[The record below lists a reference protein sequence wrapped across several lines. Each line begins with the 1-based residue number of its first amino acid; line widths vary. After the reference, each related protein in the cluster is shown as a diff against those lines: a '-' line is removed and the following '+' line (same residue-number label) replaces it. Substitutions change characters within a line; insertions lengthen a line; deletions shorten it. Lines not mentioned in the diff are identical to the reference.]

1 MADYK
6 YDEDI
11 VNQPDGML
19 TEDAKGEKEERQR
32 EYEDQDSEM
41 HSLASSM
48 RAKWEEYKNARQDM
62 EERWLEDLRAFNSSY
77 DQDTL
82 NKIKSSEGRRSTVY
96 VGLTRTKCIA
106 AFSRIV
112 DLLFQA
118 GDRFWEI
125 EPTPI
130 ADIGPQAEME
140 LAEQSI
146 SEVTELTGDNPIDAR
161 ELIGARMDEL
171 AMGLQDR
178 MQEKANE
185 AADEMQTMIE
195 DQLIEEDAEIKI
207 KQSLMESVIMGTGC
221 VKGATVKIKKTE
233 HFFRDPQDGE
243 YTLMYEEEPAPDIES
258 VSIFDIYPDPYA
270 TTMNEAD
277 GLFRRHVLNRAQFKQ
292 LGESDGFDQEL
303 IDQCLRM
310 YATGNH
316 NELSHEKERRAMANI
331 SSLGSSNRFEIL
343 EYWGL
348 VSGHDLMDY
357 GIDVDDESDQYQ
369 ANVWISS
376 GKILKAQLNPL
387 SPQRIPYHVF
397 PYERTPHQFWG
408 VGVARMMRD
417 SQSTMNAATRMYID
431 NIAISSAPMIEVNSD
446 LLAAGE
452 DPTDIYPMRVFI
464 REGGDAAVPMMRF
477 YQPTNVTQGLGNIIE
492 MFRTFADET
501 TSLPSY
507 THGEQSRG
515 LNKTAT
521 GISMLMGAA
530 NVALKSTI
538 KNIDDYMTRPLIE
551 SLYYWNMEWSPE
563 ENVKGDSKVKA
574 RGSSALIAKEMQS
587 QRLLQFLDITSNPMD
602 APLIKRKKLL
612 EDVAASM
619 DIDPDQV
626 IMSDEELQQTIR
638 AAMQGNQDL
647 MSDEGVE
654 APAGPPD
661 GEIEPMQG

>member
-1 MADYK
+1 MAEEYK
-6 YDEDI
+6 YEEDI
-11 VNQPDGML
+11 VDQPDVML
-19 TEDAKGEKEERQR
+19 TDDALEEKENRK
-32 EYEDQDSEM
+32 EYEQESEM
-41 HSLASSM
+41 HSLAASM
-48 RAKWEEYKNARQDM
+48 TEKWEEYKNARTDI
-62 EERWLEDLRAFNSSY
+62 EHRWLEDLRSFNSQY
-77 DQDTL
+77 DSDVL
-82 NKIKSSEGRRSTVY
+82 SKVNSSEGKRSKVY

-106 AFSRIV
+106 AYSRIV

-118 GDRFWEI
+118 GDRFWNI

-130 ADIGPQAEME
+130 ADLGPQAEQD
-140 LAEQSI
+140 LAQQAI
-146 SEVTELTGDNPIDAR
+146 QEVTQLTGEAPVDSR

-171 AMGLQDR
+171 AGDFQ
-178 MQEKANE
+178 
-185 AADEMQTMIE
+185 DEMQARAKQASDDMQALIE
-195 DQLIEEDAEIKI
+195 DQLVEEDAEIKI
-207 KQSLMESVIMGTGC
+207 KQALMEMVIMGSGC
-221 VKGATVKIKKTE
+221 IKSATIKIKKTE
-233 HFFRDPQDGE
+233 RFFQDPADGQF
-243 YTLMYEEEPAPDIES
+243 TLMYEEEPAPDIEA

-270 TTMNEAD
+270 STMNEAD
-277 GLFRRHVLNRAQFKQ
+277 GLFRRHILNRSQFKR

-310 YATGNH
+310 YAEGNH
-316 NELSHEKERRAMANI
+316 TEASHEKERRDIANVNR
-331 SSLGSSNRFEIL
+331 LGESNRFEVL

-348 VSGHDLMDY
+348 VSGHDLESY
-357 GIDVDDESDQYQ
+357 GLEIEDEADQYQ
-369 ANVWISS
+369 ANVWVSS
-376 GKILKAQLNPL
+376 GKVLKVQMNPML
-387 SPQRIPYHVF
+387 TQKIPYQIF
-397 PYERTPHQFWG
+397 PYEKTPHQFWG

-417 SQSTMNAATRMYID
+417 SQATMNAATRMYID

-464 REGGDAAVPMMRF
+464 REGGDASVPMMRF
-477 YQPTNVTQGLGNIIE
+477 YQPNNVTQGLGNIIE

-538 KNIDDYMTRPLIE
+538 KNIDDYLTKPLIE
-551 SLYYWNMEWSPE
+551 SLYYWNMEWSE
-563 ENVKGDSKVKA
+563 DDAVKGDSKVVA

-587 QRLLQFLDITSNPMD
+587 QRLLQFLEITSNPMD

-619 DIDPDQV
+619 DIDPEQV
-626 IMSDEELQQTIR
+626 IVTDEELQQAVR
-638 AAMQGNQDL
+638 ASMQGDPSANP
-647 MSDEGVE
+647 DEGME
-654 APAGPPD
+654 APTGPPS
-661 GEIEPMQG
+661 GEIDQMQR